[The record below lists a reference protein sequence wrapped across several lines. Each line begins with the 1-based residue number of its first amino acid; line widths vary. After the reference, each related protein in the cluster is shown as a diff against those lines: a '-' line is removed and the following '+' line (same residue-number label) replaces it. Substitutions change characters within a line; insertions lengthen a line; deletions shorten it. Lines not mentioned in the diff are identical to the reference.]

1 MLRLSLPPI
10 QQTSDLE
17 KIVTFMLDQ
26 KSSSKI
32 KAMKTVDEIYQSIA
46 DNIKSVIGKVDR
58 LSKK

>member
-10 QQTSDLE
+10 QQTSDLK

>member
-1 MLRLSLPPI
+1 
-10 QQTSDLE
+10 
-17 KIVTFMLDQ
+17 MLDQ